1 MFRIYSYCFCQNYP
15 IKIFLTFAILL
26 NTTKMKHTELITNTD
41 GSIFHLHLLPE
52 DIADNIIIVGDPDR
66 VEMIGEMLENI
77 RIRKNNR
84 EFHTITGNY
93 GNLEVTVISSGI
105 GTDNIDIVLNELDAL
120 ANINLATG
128 EIKED
133 LRSLNFVRIGTSG
146 ALQEDMPVGSVAVSA
161 KAIGFDGLLHFYQG
175 YDWCIDTG
183 FADALAEHLEWP
195 DTLAYPYVIDADPDL
210 LEKFPATDFLR
221 GNTISA
227 PGFYGPQGRSLRLEP
242 FDTEIN
248 DKITSFRYM
257 GLKVTNYEM
266 ESSAIYGLS
275 KLLNHKA
282 ITLCIIIANRVTGDF
297 LNDYKPAI
305 RDLVKKVLETL

>member
-1 MFRIYSYCFCQNYP
+1 
-15 IKIFLTFAILL
+15 
-26 NTTKMKHTELITNTD
+26 MKHTELITNAD
-41 GSIFHLHLLPE
+41 GSIFHLHLHPE

-66 VEMIGEMLENI
+66 VEMIGEMLDSI
-77 RIRKNNR
+77 RVRKSNR

-120 ANINLATG
+120 ANINLQTG
-128 EIKED
+128 EIKDD
-133 LRSLNFVRIGTSG
+133 LRSLTFVRIGTSG

-183 FADALAEHLEWP
+183 FADALAEQLEWP
-195 DTLAYPYVIDADPDL
+195 DTLSYPYVIDADPDL
-210 LEKFPATDFLR
+210 LEKFPASEFLR

-227 PGFYGPQGRSLRLEP
+227 PGFYGPQGRRLRIDP

-248 DKITSFRYM
+248 DKITSFRYR

-275 KLLNHKA
+275 KLLNHRA
-282 ITLCIIIANRVTGDF
+282 LTLCIIIANRVTGEF
-297 LNDYKPAI
+297 LTDYKPAVKN
-305 RDLVKKVLETL
+305 LVKKVLETL

>member
-1 MFRIYSYCFCQNYP
+1 
-15 IKIFLTFAILL
+15 
-26 NTTKMKHTELITNTD
+26 MKHTELITNSD

-52 DIADNIIIVGDPDR
+52 DIADNIIIVGDPGR
-66 VEMIGEMLENI
+66 VEMIGEMLDNI
-77 RIRKNNR
+77 RVRKSNR

-93 GNLEVTVISSGI
+93 GTLEVTVISSGI

-120 ANINLATG
+120 ANIDLGTG

-133 LRSLNFVRIGTSG
+133 IRSLNFIRIGTSG
-146 ALQEDMPVGSVAVSA
+146 ALQSDMPVGSVAVSA

-210 LEKFPATDFLR
+210 LDKFPAGEFLR

-227 PGFYGPQGRSLRLEP
+227 PGFYGPQGRRLRMEP
-242 FDTEIN
+242 FDPEVN
-248 DKITSFRYM
+248 DKITTFRYR

-282 ITLCIIIANRVTGDF
+282 ITLCIIIANRVTGEF
-297 LNDYKPAI
+297 LNDYQPAVKG
-305 RDLVKKVLETL
+305 LVKKVLESL